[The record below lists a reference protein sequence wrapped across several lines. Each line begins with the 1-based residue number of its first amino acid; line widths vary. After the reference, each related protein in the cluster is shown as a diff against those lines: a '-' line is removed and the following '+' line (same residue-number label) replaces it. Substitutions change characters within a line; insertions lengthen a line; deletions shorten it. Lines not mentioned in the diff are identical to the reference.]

1 MYGSEKQL
9 TRRARLAIVIAL
21 WIVGIPAFIALF
33 LLLSWVSLIILVAAI
48 WATFDY
54 LKKGDFFGAVDRMFT
69 AEAHG
74 VDGLAS
80 NRKRRRR

>member
-1 MYGSEKQL
+1 MYGSEKPPS
-9 TRRARLAIVIAL
+9 RRARLAIVVGL
-21 WIVGIPAFIALF
+21 WIVGIPVFIALF
-33 LLLSWVSLIILVAAI
+33 LLLEWISLIILVGAI